1 MSTAWAAVILVGLGT
16 VAIKGAG
23 PLLLGN
29 RPASSRLQPLFDA
42 LVPALLAALVATSTL
57 AEGSRLVVDARLAGV
72 ATAGVIL
79 AARQPLI
86 LAVAVA
92 AIVSATVR
100 LLA

>member
-1 MSTAWAAVILVGLGT
+1 MSTAWATVILVGLGT

-29 RPASSRLQPLFDA
+29 RPSSPRLQHLFDA

-57 AEGSRLVVDARLAGV
+57 AEGSRLVIDARLAGV
-72 ATAGVIL
+72 AAATVIL
-79 AARQPLI
+79 AARKPLI
-86 LAVAVA
+86 LAVAGA
-92 AIVSATVR
+92 AVISGTVR